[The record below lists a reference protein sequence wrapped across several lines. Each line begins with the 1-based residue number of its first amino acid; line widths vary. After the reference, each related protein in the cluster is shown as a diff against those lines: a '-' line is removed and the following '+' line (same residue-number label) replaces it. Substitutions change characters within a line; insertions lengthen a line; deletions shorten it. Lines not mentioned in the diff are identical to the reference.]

1 MKDKIQ
7 EILDKILRR
16 GGKSTDKRIKI
27 SKAQQQMMIAVAAT
41 SVIFG
46 VCIVLTIHFIQ
57 YMVFNSKVLREED
70 ASIANYG
77 QTIKNSGACL
87 VADANGKITD
97 EELLSCDP
105 DTTPLAKTTGTL
117 RYNVL
122 VNMAQNENLESV
134 AREHLSDCYEDGKRI
149 DYTKRYEEAASD
161 SDRELYLSMIKM
173 CSALRVVPDALPA
186 QRNDEALLASL
197 NEIFILS
204 DWQPESLTP
213 GDSASSSTTSDD
225 GETAIGT
232 MPLTLSV
239 EADTATT
246 MRVLQNIE
254 KSIRTFQPTR
264 ATIGW
269 STSGLSL
276 RSQANAYYIE
286 NSALVETTTT
296 VRASTPKRGGN

>member
-7 EILDKILRR
+7 DLLDKILRR
-16 GGKSTDKRIKI
+16 GSKSTDKRVRI
-27 SKAQQQMMIAVAAT
+27 SKAQQQMMIIVAAT
-41 SVIFG
+41 SVVFG
-46 VCIVLTIHFIQ
+46 ICIVLTIHFVQ
-57 YMVFNSKVLREED
+57 YMFFNAKVINEED

-77 QTIKNSGACL
+77 KTIKSSGACL
-87 VADANGKITD
+87 VKDANGNITN
-97 EELLSCDP
+97 EELLACDP
-105 DTTPLAKTTGTL
+105 DKTPLSKTTGTL

-134 AREHLSDCYEDGKRI
+134 AREHLSDCYENGKRI
-149 DYTKRYEEAASD
+149 DYTKKYEQATSESD
-161 SDRELYLSMIKM
+161 KELYLSMVKM
-173 CSALRVVPDALPA
+173 CSALRVIPDALPA

-213 GDSASSSTTSDD
+213 GDSADSSSSDEDNTS
-225 GETAIGT
+225 IGQI
-232 MPLTLSV
+232 PVTLSV
-239 EADTATT
+239 EANAQTT

-264 ATIGW
+264 ATISW

-276 RSQANAYYIE
+276 QSLANAYYIE

-296 VRASTPKRGGN
+296 VRAAAPKKGGN